1 MTVGERVK
9 RIRQYLEWT
18 QDRLAQESGLSKS
31 FISEIENDKAN
42 MSGENLLR
50 IANTLNT
57 SLDYLMKGEP
67 EPDSKQD
74 RAVEIPPALSAMAE
88 EQGLSYR
95 STVSLLKTQDAWL
108 AKRSSKEK
116 KTMSKEDWLAVY
128 MVLKKHLD
136 GE

>member
-1 MTVGERVK
+1 MNVGERIK
-9 RIRQYLEWT
+9 RIRQYLDWT

-42 MSGENLLR
+42 MSGENLLKL
-50 IANTLNT
+50 ASALNT

-67 EPDSKQD
+67 ESEGRKEK
-74 RAVEIPPALSAMAE
+74 AVEIPPALSAMAE

-95 STVSLLKTQDAWL
+95 STVLLLKTQDAWM

-116 KTMSKEDWLAVY
+116 KLMSKEDWHEVY
-128 MVLKKHLD
+128 NVLRKHLD
-136 GE
+136 GD